1 MRLMNTFI
9 ADIPLHKTSNPVL
22 KEFLEST
29 STMKVHERSTL
40 QRNYV
45 PSVYDSVIAKNREE
59 IGNAKTRV
67 SIDETIDRSRRQVAN
82 VAVGELEIDQSFVSQ
97 SPYIV

>member
-59 IGNAKTRV
+59 IGNAKTWV
-67 SIDETIDRSRRQVAN
+67 PIDETDQGDKSRTSPWASSRSISR
-82 VAVGELEIDQSFVSQ
+82 S
-97 SPYIV
+97 